1 MTAERSEPP
10 APAVSMVDVPG
21 GTAFEDLTARARI
34 RISALKHFA
43 EDGYERA
50 TIRSI
55 AQTAG
60 VSPGLL
66 RHHYGSKEAL
76 REACDSH
83 VLEIL
88 RSVNARLLH
97 DSSDAAA
104 TRQEL
109 KPFQRYLARALV
121 DGSPTVGPIFDEM
134 VTMTEEWIVRADGV
148 RSDPPA
154 VSRRIRAAVVTA
166 MAAGIPL
173 LHEHVS
179 RALGT
184 DMFAPVG
191 DRMLA
196 LALLDIYSHRMISE
210 DAASS
215 AEAGFATSHS
225 QPRP

>member
-1 MTAERSEPP
+1 MTTNRRE
-10 APAVSMVDVPG
+10 APALAASTADLPG
-21 GTAFEDLTARARI
+21 GAAFEDLTARARI

-43 EDGYERA
+43 EEGYERA
-50 TIRSI
+50 TVRGI

-88 RSVNARLLH
+88 RSINARLLH
-97 DSSDAAA
+97 DPSGAAA
-104 TRQEL
+104 TRHEL
-109 KPFQRYLARALV
+109 KPFQWYLARSLA
-121 DGSPTVGPIFDEM
+121 DGSTTGGAIFDEM
-134 VTMTEEWIVRADGV
+134 VTMTEQWLARADDV

-154 VSRRIRAAVVTA
+154 VDRRIRAAVVTA

-173 LHEHVS
+173 LNEHVS
-179 RALGT
+179 RALGA
-184 DMFAPVG
+184 DMFAPDG

-196 LALLDIYSHRMISE
+196 LALLDIYSHSVISQ
-210 DAASS
+210 DIASS
-215 AEAGFATSHS
+215 AEAGFGPPESPA
-225 QPRP
+225 RP